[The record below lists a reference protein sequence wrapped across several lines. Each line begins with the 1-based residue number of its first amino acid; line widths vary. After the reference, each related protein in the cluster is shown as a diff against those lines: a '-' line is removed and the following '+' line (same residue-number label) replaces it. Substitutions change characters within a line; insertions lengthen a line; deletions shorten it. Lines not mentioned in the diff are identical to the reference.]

1 MAGSGRIWSK
11 WRRAACIQA
20 VRSNNLDPTWEPKN
34 HRICNQHFIG
44 NLKSEDP
51 RSPSFNPT
59 LFPRFKKISI
69 LPEAAIERYN
79 RLINRNKT
87 RNHSTAAQITNES
100 QIKTLSEIDLDLNTD
115 NVEHVPIPVADDTSI
130 LKKDVMTQVEP
141 EELLSD
147 ESSSAVTHNIIL
159 CNLKSTVIDG
169 KINCEAQ
176 TQCSESTDSSSK
188 SDAKITE
195 KSIDSFLE
203 LFDVFGIRGFKGYD
217 GLNEESL
224 EYITGVSLGVFKL
237 LLKVILKC
245 KRGRFFDNNKKCI
258 SQENKL
264 LIFLVKMKTGMT
276 FSAISS
282 FFGIHRT
289 TASTIF
295 YKLLE
300 FLVIACKEFVPWPT
314 QDEVRGTTPDCFKP
328 DYSNCR
334 IIIDATEFRI
344 EQPPHIDQ
352 QIQTWSHYK
361 SGYKIKYVIGC
372 MLGGLITFMSD
383 GYGGRASDVQITA
396 ASKLMQLLESV
407 MPPFVQNHH
416 LDEVQREEQ
425 RNIARVRIHI
435 ERIMQRIRLYKVV
448 DHFTNKM
455 LPHADSIVFMC
466 CVLVNLQPPIIKA
479 EFYNQLY

>member
-1 MAGSGRIWSK
+1 MEQFFEMKCCLNQCKSNLKKGAMLYRFPAANKNYEYKSD
-11 WRRAACIQA
+11 RRAAWIQA

-59 LFPRFKKISI
+59 VFPRFKKISI

-79 RLINRNKT
+79 RFINRNKT
-87 RNHSTAAQITNES
+87 RNHSTAAQTTNES

-115 NVEHVPIPVADDTSI
+115 NFEHVPMPVADTSI
-130 LKKDVMTQVEP
+130 LKKDVMTQVES

-159 CNLKSTVIDG
+159 CNLKSAVIDG
-169 KINCEAQ
+169 KINWEAQ

-195 KSIDSFLE
+195 KSIDSFSE

-224 EYITGVSLGVFKL
+224 EYITGVSPGVFKL

-245 KRGRFFDNNKKCI
+245 KCGRFFDNNKKCI

-264 LIFLVKMKTGMT
+264 LIFLVRMKTGMT

-300 FLVIACKEFVPWPT
+300 FLAIACKEFVPWPT

-328 DYSNCR
+328 DNSNCR
-334 IIIDATEFRI
+334 IIIDAIEFRI

-361 SGYKIKYVIGC
+361 SG
-372 MLGGLITFMSD
+372 LITFMSG

-396 ASKLMQLLESV
+396 ASKLMQLLESGDIILAGKGFPTIQEKL
-407 MPPFVQNHH
+407 MQNGKH
-416 LDEVQREEQ
+416 
-425 RNIARVRIHI
+425 
-435 ERIMQRIRLYKVV
+435 
-448 DHFTNKM
+448 
-455 LPHADSIVFMC
+455 
-466 CVLVNLQPPIIKA
+466 VLTVLFKIIIWMKFK
-479 EFYNQLY
+479 EKSRGTLLE